1 MSEDYVDIVE
11 KREIDSKRRSSKYS
25 VSTQEPKGGESR
37 KDRTCERMLARLMP
51 AN

>member
-11 KREIDSKRRSSKYS
+11 KREVDSGEKVLQVL

-37 KDRTCERMLARLMP
+37 KDRACERMLARLMP